1 MRDITNIILISGKA
15 GHGKTTFGDMLC
27 GTINEYLKEEKYF
40 RIAFGDLVKYICSKY
55 FGYSGTKDEEGRNI
69 LQHIATEV
77 VRAHDP
83 TFWADFVARFLDCVK
98 MMEYKWII
106 IDDFRFP
113 NEAEALYNLDDR
125 LDNIITVKIER
136 YDGDNEYVNP
146 LMTKDQLKH
155 TSETA
160 LDNWA
165 FDYIVENHN
174 MEDLKA
180 SAEELIRRIRF
191 RHLLNLML

>member
-1 MRDITNIILISGKA
+1 MSGITNIILISGKA
-15 GHGKTTFGDMLC
+15 GHGKTTFGNMLC
-27 GTINEYLKEEKYF
+27 ETFDEYFKEEKYF

-98 MMEYKWII
+98 MDYKWII

-113 NEAEALYNLDDR
+113 NEAEALYGWDKG
-125 LDNIITVKIER
+125 LDNIYTVKIER
-136 YDGDNEYVNP
+136 YEGDKEYVNP
-146 LMTKDQLKH
+146 LMTEDQLKH
-155 TSETA
+155 ASETA
-160 LDNWA
+160 LNNWA
-165 FDYIVENHN
+165 FDYIIENHN
-174 MEDLKA
+174 MEGLKA
-180 SAEELIRRIRF
+180 SAMELVKDVKFQRF
-191 RHLLNLML
+191 